1 MHIGPVHSHGGT
13 GSVVDSDRDRRCLEE
28 VPPELS
34 VALAVSVWVAL
45 LKDAVSRLKLQL
57 LVPEALE
64 KLPPSTDTWTE
75 EIERLLEAVP
85 DTVIMPD
92 TVAPFAGAV
101 IDTTGGATALLTVT
115 VSPALVVLTPA
126 VSFATAFSV
135 CDPLELFVVSQ
146 L

>member
-1 MHIGPVHSHGGT
+1 VIEIT
-13 GSVVDSDRDRRCLEE
+13 LLRA

-34 VALAVSVWVAL
+34 VVLAVSVWVAL
-45 LKDAVSRLKLQL
+45 LREVVFRLKLQL

-85 DTVIMPD
+85 ETVIVPD

-101 IDTTGGATALLTVT
+101 IETAGGATALLTVT
-115 VSPALVVLTPA
+115 VLPALVVLIPA
-126 VSFATAFSV
+126 VSFAMAFKV
-135 CDPLELFVVSQ
+135 CEPLELFAVSQ